1 MKSFELFRFY
11 HDTLMRKRDDL
22 RAAEEEADEADR
34 LAWRMYDNLDREIY
48 EANPDHYDKIVNE
61 TSERLKHLREQLAS
75 IEDAITHA
83 VRLEN
88 ELTFLEDEGVLTR
101 D

>member
-11 HDTLMRKRDDL
+11 HDTLMRKRDEL
-22 RAAEEEADEADR
+22 REALEEADEADR
-34 LAWRMYDNLDREIY
+34 LAWQIYEGMSREVY
-48 EANPDHYDKIVNE
+48 EANPDYYDKIVDD
-61 TSERLKHLREQLAS
+61 THSKSLALTEQLAS

-88 ELTFLEDEGVLTR
+88 ELEFLEDEGVLTR